1 MKKINIGGFDA
12 IDLGPTNK
20 SCGMHEVVVLN
31 TPKFRYALGS
41 IPDVYVD
48 PRKQSTKNNLFLLMG
63 TREQYIALTGGMEE
77 TPWFITKKGSLTK
90 KFTYKK

>member
-12 IDLGPTNK
+12 VSLGASPG
-20 SCGMHEVVVLN
+20 SCGMEEVVILN
-31 TPKFRYALGS
+31 TPKFRTVLGN
-41 IPDVYVD
+41 IPDVYID
-48 PRKQSTKNNLFLLMG
+48 PRKESTKNNLFLLMG
-63 TREQYIALTGGMEE
+63 TREQYIALTGGMQE

>member
-12 IDLGPTNK
+12 INMGPTED
-20 SCGMHEVVVLN
+20 SCGMDIVVVLN
-31 TPKFRYALGS
+31 TPKFRHALGN

-48 PRKQSTKNNLFLLMG
+48 PRKKATKNNLFLLMG
-63 TREQYIALTGGMEE
+63 TREQYIALTGGMKE

>member
-1 MKKINIGGFDA
+1 MKKINIGGFNA
-12 IDLGPTNK
+12 VDLGSTNK

-48 PRKQSTKNNLFLLMG
+48 PRKKATKNNLFLLMG
-63 TREQYIALTGGMEE
+63 TREQYIALTGGMKE
-77 TPWFITKKGSLTK
+77 TPWFITKGGRLTK
-90 KFTYKK
+90 KFI

>member
-1 MKKINIGGFDA
+1 MKKINIGGFNA
-12 IDLGPTNK
+12 ADLGENRN
-20 SCGMHEVVVLN
+20 SCGMRIVVVLN

-48 PRKQSTKNNLFLLMG
+48 PRKKATKNNLFLLMG
-63 TREQYIALTGGMEE
+63 TREQYIKLTQGMQE
-77 TPWFITKKGSLTK
+77 TPWFITKNGTLTK

>member
-12 IDLGPTNK
+12 V
-20 SCGMHEVVVLN
+20 GMHIVVVLN

-48 PRKQSTKNNLFLLMG
+48 PRKRPTKNNLFLLMG
-63 TREQYIALTGGMEE
+63 TREQYVELTQGMQE
-77 TPWFITKKGSLTK
+77 TPWFITKGGHLTK